1 VNYAVAANTSG
12 ARSGTITIAGLAF
25 IVTQAG
31 TSCSYSIT
39 LGNMTSAAGGFD
51 GTVKV
56 VTTTSCS
63 WTAASNVS
71 WISVISGSATTGT
84 GATNFFVANNP
95 NSTTRVGDLTVAG
108 YVIQVTE
115 GPKGE
120 IKLEKPVR

>member
-1 VNYAVAANTSG
+1 
-12 ARSGTITIAGLAF
+12 
-25 IVTQAG
+25 
-31 TSCSYSIT
+31 
-39 LGNMTSAAGGFD
+39 MTPAAGGFN
-51 GTVKV
+51 GIAKV
-56 VTTTSCS
+56 VTSASCS